1 MENQQMAGGS
11 QMNFSLADTRN
22 VTCECG
28 NGIFMD
34 GYRFQKASRIL
45 TGGVK
50 DAIIPIPLYLCT
62 QCSKPLQELLPEEL
76 KEKKITD

>member
-1 MENQQMAGGS
+1 MENQQVGGMP
-11 QMNFSLADTRN
+11 MNFSLADTKN

-28 NGIFMD
+28 GSIFMD
-34 GYRFQKASRIL
+34 GYRFQKASRLL
-45 TGGVK
+45 TGGAK

-76 KEKKITD
+76 KEKKTND